1 MTSVENDIVDNE
13 TLEEQEEQVPLTK
26 TKKPR
31 SQKQIEAYEIM
42 MSKRTENIRKR
53 KEDKILKEAEKIRA
67 VKKEEPKPEVIE
79 KPVAV
84 KKQKKVVIYESESDS
99 SSSEEEI
106 IYKKKRK
113 PKSKPVSKKQK
124 KKVVYYSSSSS
135 EIDSSSSSDEEE
147 TKDNVSIN
155 RNVGYRNYF
164 V

>member
-13 TLEEQEEQVPLTK
+13 TLEEQEEQEIPLTK

-42 MSKRTENIRKR
+42 MSKRSENIRKR

-79 KPVAV
+79 KPVPV
-84 KKQKKVVIYESESDS
+84 KKQKKVVIYESESDSS

-124 KKVVYYSSSSS
+124 KKVVYYSSS
-135 EIDSSSSSDEEE
+135 ETETDSSSEEE